1 MVKAPKIS
9 AVLQK
14 EHTGE
19 IAISLNGKVIATGKD
34 SVAALAKAKK
44 VLPRIENEEFL
55 VSRIQHKYLAV

>member
-1 MVKAPKIS
+1 MIKPPKIS

-14 EHTGE
+14 QHTGE
-19 IAISLNGKVIATGKD
+19 IAISLDGKVIATGEN

-44 VLPRIENEEFL
+44 VFPRIESEEFL